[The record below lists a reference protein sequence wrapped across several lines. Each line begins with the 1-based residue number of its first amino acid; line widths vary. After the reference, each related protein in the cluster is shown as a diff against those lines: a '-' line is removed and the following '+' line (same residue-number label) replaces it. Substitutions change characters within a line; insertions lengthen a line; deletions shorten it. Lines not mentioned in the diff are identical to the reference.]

1 MSEELMNMYASYQD
15 YVERFGGRA
24 IPDETEFNRLA
35 LRAGPLLDR
44 LTGGRAA
51 KYQDREGKLA
61 LACCAM
67 TEKLYE
73 QEERKRLDGGSLASE
88 KVGDWQATY
97 RAVGRAELNAELAAL
112 ADLYLFGTGLLG
124 RGIPVYTEW

>member
-1 MSEELMNMYASYQD
+1 MYASYQD

-24 IPDETEFNRLA
+24 IPDEAEFNRLA
-35 LRAGPLLDR
+35 LRAGPVLDR

-61 LACCAM
+61 LACCAV

-73 QEERKRLDGGSLASE
+73 QEERRRDRSGSLVSE
-88 KVGDWQATY
+88 KVGDWQVTY
-97 RAVGRAELNAELAAL
+97 RTGGRAELNAELAAL
-112 ADLYLFGTGLLG
+112 AEMYLFGTGLLY
-124 RGIPVYTEW
+124 RGIPAYTEW

>member
-1 MSEELMNMYASYQD
+1 MNMYASYQD

-24 IPDETEFNRLA
+24 IPDEMEFNRLA
-35 LRAGPLLDR
+35 LRAGPVLDR

-61 LACCAM
+61 LACCAV

-73 QEERKRLDGGSLASE
+73 QEERRRDRSGSLVSE
-88 KVGDWQATY
+88 KVGDWQVTY
-97 RAVGRAELNAELAAL
+97 RSGGRAELNAELAAL
-112 ADLYLFGTGLLG
+112 AEMYLFGTGLLY
-124 RGIPVYTEW
+124 RGIPAYTEW

>member
-1 MSEELMNMYASYQD
+1 MNMYASYQD

-35 LRAGPLLDR
+35 LRAGPVLDR

-61 LACCAM
+61 LACCAV

-73 QEERKRLDGGSLASE
+73 QEERRRDRSGSLVSE
-88 KVGDWQATY
+88 KVGDWQVTY
-97 RAVGRAELNAELAAL
+97 RTGGRAELNAELAAL
-112 ADLYLFGTGLLG
+112 AEMYLFGTGLLY
-124 RGIPVYTEW
+124 RGIPAYTEW

>member
-1 MSEELMNMYASYQD
+1 MYASYQD

-35 LRAGPLLDR
+35 LRAGPVLDR

-61 LACCAM
+61 LACCAV

-73 QEERKRLDGGSLASE
+73 QEERMRDRSGSLVSE
-88 KVGDWQATY
+88 KVGDWQVTY
-97 RAVGRAELNAELAAL
+97 RTGGRAELNAELAAL
-112 ADLYLFGTGLLG
+112 AEMYLFGTGLLY
-124 RGIPVYTEW
+124 RGIPAYTEW

>member
-1 MSEELMNMYASYQD
+1 MSMYASYQD

-24 IPDETEFNRLA
+24 IPDEAEFNRLA
-35 LRAGPLLDR
+35 LRAGPVLDR

-61 LACCAM
+61 LACCAV

-73 QEERKRLDGGSLASE
+73 QEERRRDRSGSLVSE
-88 KVGDWQATY
+88 KVGDWQVTY
-97 RAVGRAELNAELAAL
+97 RSGGRAELNAELAAL
-112 ADLYLFGTGLLG
+112 AEMYLFGTGLLY
-124 RGIPVYTEW
+124 RGIPAYTEW

>member
-1 MSEELMNMYASYQD
+1 MYASYQD

-24 IPDETEFNRLA
+24 IPDEAEFNRLA

-61 LACCAM
+61 MACCAVA
-67 TEKLYE
+67 EKLYE
-73 QEERKRLDGGSLASE
+73 QEERKRHDSGDGSVVSE
-88 KVGDWQATY
+88 KVGDWQVQY
-97 RAVGRAELNAELAAL
+97 RRIGRAELNTELAAL
-112 ADLYLFGTGLLG
+112 AELYLFGTGLLY
-124 RGIPVYTEW
+124 RGVPAFTEW

>member
-1 MSEELMNMYASYQD
+1 MSMYASYQD

-35 LRAGPLLDR
+35 LRAGPVLDR

-61 LACCAM
+61 LACCAV

-73 QEERKRLDGGSLASE
+73 QEERRRERSGSLVSE
-88 KVGDWQATY
+88 KVGDWQVTY
-97 RAVGRAELNAELAAL
+97 RSGGRAELNAELAAL
-112 ADLYLFGTGLLG
+112 AEMYLFGTGLLY
-124 RGIPVYTEW
+124 RGIPAYTEW